1 MPATAALI
9 GGCGPGIA
17 AVVSGAG
24 PSVLA
29 LTVGGTGPGLAD
41 VTRIA
46 TQAGPA
52 WRVLELS
59 VDAEGAKIL
68 PR

>member
-9 GGCGPGIA
+9 GRLRAAGIA

-29 LTVGGTGPGLAD
+29 LPATDEASAAVLEIAAD
-41 VTRIA
+41 GW
-46 TQAGPA
+46 Q
-52 WRVLELS
+52 VLELRADPAG
-59 VDAEGAKIL
+59 VQATAG
-68 PR
+68 